1 LKGACA
7 VKPVV
12 RREREALKGRVPEHE
27 SVCIVGS
34 TEGYAC
40 EGLTFECGPV
50 SAAAVLRIVVITE
63 GAKWE
68 EDTLV
73 WWSTIVQFVWL

>member
-1 LKGACA
+1 MKGACA

-12 RREREALKGRVPEHE
+12 GRDREALKGRVPEHE

-50 SAAAVLRIVVITE
+50 SAAAVSRTVVIIE
-63 GAKWE
+63 GAKRE
-68 EDTLV
+68 EDTIV
-73 WWSTIVQFVWL
+73 WWSAIV

>member
-1 LKGACA
+1 MKGVCA

-12 RREREALKGRVPEHE
+12 GRDREALKGRVPEHE

-40 EGLTFECGPV
+40 EGLAFECGPV
-50 SAAAVLRIVVITE
+50 SAAAVLRTVVIAE
-63 GAKWE
+63 GAKRE
-68 EDTLV
+68 EDTIV
-73 WWSTIVQFVWL
+73 WWGVIV